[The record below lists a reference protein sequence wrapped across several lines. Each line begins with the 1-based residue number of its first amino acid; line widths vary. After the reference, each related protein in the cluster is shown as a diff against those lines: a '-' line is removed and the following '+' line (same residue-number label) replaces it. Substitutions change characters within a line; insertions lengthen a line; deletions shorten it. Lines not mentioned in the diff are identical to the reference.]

1 MNPIHLAR
9 IGALLKLP
17 HLLTICFSSPKTTLV
32 SCLCMYRKLFF
43 MLSVLWIVNSLAP
56 GVKWISFDS
65 GQHPEGSESI
75 CFITC
80 QSLKTHT
87 ETMAAQNCNL
97 RLIVVLK
104 QSHAQQ
110 IIQQTP
116 VSLAHNVVIREAS
129 VSISGPFQSLSLCS
143 YSKPVSLSLSLLA
156 HPCPLPRPLS
166 VRRACCCGITV
177 WTWAQWQESWYC
189 QDLWRVRAS
198 HLISQRESE
207 IGGEKAGA
215 YFSNVRNDTGRCLM
229 GPRELRGYSVSFHCF
244 NDERPPQRPY
254 HWAGH
259 DESASTPLSW
269 LFPGHKVDRWH
280 CTGADGARPSLGK
293 HCSDTDAVS
302 SSVRPRSRHNI
313 VRVKRNGCLSLWH
326 VGHAVVMFSS
336 AAYVLTQG
344 MLFVS
349 SPLSQ

>member
-17 HLLTICFSSPKTTLV
+17 HLLTICFSSPKTALV

-43 MLSVLWIVNSLAP
+43 MLSVLWIVNALAP

-143 YSKPVSLSLSLLA
+143 YSKPVSL
-156 HPCPLPRPLS
+156 
-166 VRRACCCGITV
+166 
-177 WTWAQWQESWYC
+177 
-189 QDLWRVRAS
+189 
-198 HLISQRESE
+198 
-207 IGGEKAGA
+207 
-215 YFSNVRNDTGRCLM
+215 
-229 GPRELRGYSVSFHCF
+229 
-244 NDERPPQRPY
+244 
-254 HWAGH
+254 
-259 DESASTPLSW
+259 
-269 LFPGHKVDRWH
+269 
-280 CTGADGARPSLGK
+280 
-293 HCSDTDAVS
+293 
-302 SSVRPRSRHNI
+302 
-313 VRVKRNGCLSLWH
+313 CLSLSPGPPLSSSSSSLCEKGLLLWNNG
-326 VGHAVVMFSS
+326 VDLGSVTGELILSGSLMCQSFSS
-336 AAYVLTQG
+336 DKPEREWDWRRKGGRLFFKCQKRYGTVLDGTPRAARVQC
-344 MLFVS
+344 FI
-349 SPLSQ
+349 PLL